1 MISAVKI
8 IVNLYFVE
16 INKPSEALYF
26 LNDML
31 IKDMIP
37 GVTISAVYMVINEK
51 ENSLEIAQ
59 AAQEYSY
66 YISKNGVE
74 KIPGKGIILGVIES
88 EEIERKYMNSLEEL
102 FKNVNGIL
110 IPGGF
115 GNRGIEGKIATIE
128 YARTHKIPLFGI
140 CLGLQCAVI
149 EFARHGCGM
158 ENANSTEFD
167 PTTPYPV
174 ISLLEEQ
181 ELIDKLGGTMR
192 LGAYLCMFKD
202 NTRIKSIYN
211 TDSVMERHRHR
222 FEFTL
227 KYKQL
232 FEKHGM
238 IFSGFNPQSNLVET
252 IEYADHPWFICTQFH
267 PEFKS
272 KPVKPHPLF
281 KDFIRASMEN
291 IC

>member
-1 MISAVKI
+1 
-8 IVNLYFVE
+8 
-16 INKPSEALYF
+16 
-26 LNDML
+26 ML
-31 IKDMIP
+31 
-37 GVTISAVYMVINEK
+37 MV
-51 ENSLEIAQ
+51 
-59 AAQEYSY
+59 
-66 YISKNGVE
+66 
-74 KIPGKGIILGVIES
+74 
-88 EEIERKYMNSLEEL
+88 
-102 FKNVNGIL
+102 L

-192 LGAYLCMFKD
+192 LGAYLCVFKD

-238 IFSGFNPQSNLVET
+238 IF
-252 IEYADHPWFICTQFH
+252 
-267 PEFKS
+267 K
-272 KPVKPHPLF
+272 
-281 KDFIRASMEN
+281 
-291 IC
+291 